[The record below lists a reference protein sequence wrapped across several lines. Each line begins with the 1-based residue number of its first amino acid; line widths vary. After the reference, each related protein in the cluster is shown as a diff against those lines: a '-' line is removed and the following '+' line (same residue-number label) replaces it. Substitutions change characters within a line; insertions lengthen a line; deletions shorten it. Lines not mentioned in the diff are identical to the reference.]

1 MYCARVLRWVR
12 SPPPLLRLIP
22 ASSRQALPPGRL
34 LCLCVCGGGG
44 RALLRVG
51 RYKDAREVLQA
62 YDSAGFVRLHLLHDA
77 LEAVGQGPHDE
88 QGLTNVARGKKGTL
102 S

>member
-1 MYCARVLRWVR
+1 M
-12 SPPPLLRLIP
+12 
-22 ASSRQALPPGRL
+22 
-34 LCLCVCGGGG
+34 
-44 RALLRVG
+44 
-51 RYKDAREVLQA
+51 LQA